1 MSNYNEIQ
9 NIMDGYNPQ
18 RELREQTKK
27 LVEKWEPTGLLEG
40 IDEENRKHG
49 MATLLENQA
58 RQLIDEASKVSTT
71 ANSEEWD
78 CCTSINS

>member
-1 MSNYNEIQ
+1 
-9 NIMDGYNPQ
+9 MDGYNPK
-18 RELREQTKK
+18 RDLREQTKK

-71 ANSEEWD
+71 ANSEEWVF
-78 CCTSINS
+78 CTSINS